1 MNAYISP
8 NALYSAAAKIIGG
21 RTPLTVD
28 CGQLCGSA
36 CCESGEEISGM
47 YLFPRER
54 MRYFPAPHSAH
65 IYETD
70 FEYMPRCFARL
81 YTCDGTCDRRR
92 RPLACMIFPLV
103 PYAHRGDKL
112 RIIIDP
118 RGRAMCPLARTM
130 TPSDLDGEFVAAVR
144 RAMTLLMTNSEC
156 REFIYRLTEILDE
169 ELHYYR
175 K

>member
-8 NALYSAAAKIIGG
+8 GTLYSAAAKIIGDK
-21 RTPLTVD
+21 TPLRID
-28 CGQLCGSA
+28 CGRLCKNA
-36 CCESGEEISGM
+36 CCAVEEEITGM

-54 MRYFPAPHSAH
+54 LRYLPVPGWAH

-70 FEYMPRCFARL
+70 FEYRTDCFARL
-81 YTCDGTCDRRR
+81 FTCNGSCERRR

-103 PYAHRGDKL
+103 PYAHRGEKL
-112 RIIIDP
+112 QIIMDP
-118 RGRAMCPLARTM
+118 RGRGMCPLARAMKTG
-130 TPSDLDGEFVAAVR
+130 DLDGEFTAAVR

-169 ELHYYR
+169 EL
-175 K
+175 